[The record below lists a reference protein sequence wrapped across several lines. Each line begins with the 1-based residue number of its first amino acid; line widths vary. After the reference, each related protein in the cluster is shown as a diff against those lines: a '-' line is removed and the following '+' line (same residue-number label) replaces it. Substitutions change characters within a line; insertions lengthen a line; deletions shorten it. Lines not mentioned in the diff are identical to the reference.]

1 MTDEKTNGQSSEAQ
15 IPEVG
20 GPDSENENQI
30 LVPVAPKGLKPE
42 DDEQLKTESRELVE
56 QLKENISDRKLARSI
71 TSLGMEAQQMSSQN
85 VALLQTRMGDI
96 LGKLEDTDGDIP
108 GNLFKMRAA
117 LDEINPHVVGQP
129 GKIAKLFGRIP
140 GVGKRLAMIAQRYE
154 TAKDQINLITA
165 SLRKGQDNLLED
177 NIELEK
183 LYGNVETQQLEVKKN
198 KYLGQLVWRKIEEVL
213 PTVEEAMEKRKLQ
226 TILHRVATRVQDLAM
241 AEQVNLQF
249 FLSIDTTIE
258 NNEKLGEVVTR
269 QITITTNLVMV
280 GLSIQ
285 AALARQRK
293 TIEAVKAVKAY
304 SESLIKANAKALR
317 EGTADINQLLN
328 EPVLAVAAVEEA
340 FDDIMAAMDESE
352 AVQEKGI
359 QDARAGIAK
368 LSGMSEKL
376 EVRAKALHDSLQEE
390 GEE

>member
-1 MTDEKTNGQSSEAQ
+1 MPDEKTNGQSPEAQ

-20 GPDSENENQI
+20 GPGTEDENQN

-42 DDEQLKTESRELVE
+42 DDEKLKAESRELVE

-71 TSLGMEAQQMSSQN
+71 TSLGMEAQQMSSQS

-96 LGKLEDTDGDIP
+96 LGKLEDQEGDIP
-108 GNLFKMRAA
+108 SNLFKMRAA

-129 GKIAKLFGRIP
+129 GKIAKFFGKIP
-140 GVGKRLAMIAQRYE
+140 GVGKRLAMIAQKYE

-165 SLRKGQDNLLED
+165 SLKKGQDNLLED
-177 NIELEK
+177 NIDLEK

-226 TILHRVATRVQDLAM
+226 TILHRVATRVQDLAL

-258 NNEKLGEVVTR
+258 NNENLGEVVTR

-280 GLSIQ
+280 GLAIQ

-293 TIEAVKAVKAY
+293 TIEAVKAVKEY

-340 FDDIMAAMDESE
+340 FDEIMAAMDESE
-352 AVQEKGI
+352 AAKEKGI
-359 QDARAGIAK
+359 QDAKAGIAK
-368 LSGMSEKL
+368 LSDMSGKL
-376 EVRAKALHDSLQEE
+376 EVRAKALHESLKEE
-390 GEE
+390 E

>member
-1 MTDEKTNGQSSEAQ
+1 MTDEKNDGQSLEAQ

-20 GPDSENENQI
+20 GPGAEDENQS

-42 DDEQLKTESRELVE
+42 DDESLKAESSELVE
-56 QLKENISDRKLARSI
+56 QLKENINDRKLARSI

-85 VALLQTRMGDI
+85 VALLQTRMGDM
-96 LGKLEDTDGDIP
+96 LGKLEGHEGDIP
-108 GNLFKMRAA
+108 NHLLKMRTA

-140 GVGKRLAMIAQRYE
+140 GMGKRLAMIAHKYE

-165 SLRKGQDNLLED
+165 SLKKGQDNLLED

-183 LYGNVETQQLEVKKN
+183 LYGKVEVQQLEVKKN
-198 KYLGQLVWRKIEEVL
+198 KYLGQLVWQKIDEVL
-213 PTVEEAMEKRKLQ
+213 PNVEDALEKRKLQ
-226 TILHRVATRVQDLAM
+226 TVLHRVATRVQDMAM

-249 FLSIDTTIE
+249 FLSIDSTIE

-293 TIEAVKAVKAY
+293 TIDAVKAVKEY

-328 EPVLAVAAVEEA
+328 EPVLAIAAVEEA

-352 AVQEKGI
+352 AVKEKGI
-359 QDARAGIAK
+359 LDARAGMVK
-368 LSGMSEKL
+368 LSEMSEKL
-376 EVRAKALHDSLQEE
+376 EVRGKALHDSLKQEE
-390 GEE
+390 E